1 MRGVYVVV
9 HTPSITTATLTH
21 RPPQAHAHIA
31 TLHYLSTASSQPP
44 HLASLAL
51 ALKHFCRAVELNDS
65 YLRGYYG
72 IKLLVRVLLPLLSS
86 SSTNSSSSSKRSQD
100 TDDDNNVPIPSL
112 STVQKLD
119 ELATTQL
126 AAMVRDFTARKKGA
140 SGYDEAEIAA
150 ARELLGR
157 EGAAPR

>member
-1 MRGVYVVV
+1 MS
-9 HTPSITTATLTH
+9 PITWGALLGAIALEVAGTTLLQKSQQFS
-21 RPPQAHAHIA
+21 RLWP
-31 TLHYLSTASSQPP
+31 TLGMAVCYLAAFYLLS
-44 HLASLAL
+44 L

-72 IKLLVRVLLPLLSS
+72 LKLLARVLLPLLSS
-86 SSTNSSSSSKRSQD
+86 SSTTSSKRSQD
-100 TDDDNNVPIPSL
+100 PDDDVPVPSL

-126 AAMVRDFTARKKGA
+126 AAMVRDFAARKKGA

-150 ARELLGR
+150 VRELLGR